1 MMMKI
6 TQNDIASL
14 DLNLLR
20 VLDTVL
26 REGGATKAARRL
38 HVTQSAISN
47 SLARLRDLFGDPLTV
62 RDGRGL
68 APTPL
73 ARRLMPH
80 LSAALA
86 QVEEAVMA
94 QLAFDPLTSRRRFT
108 LACTDAHHFHDV
120 PRIAG
125 RFARALPRAGL
136 RIVSPDFLDSSDGL
150 RTGEIDAVLVPR
162 PGVPDGQ
169 PCVELYDDGFA
180 FVVRK
185 GHPTAGKILT
195 AERFNRLRHVD
206 TLIVQGRGG
215 VGHRMAGDAFSR
227 LGLVRDVALSVP
239 SFGAAALAAA
249 RSDLVAGIPARL
261 ADILCRIL
269 PLREVRSP
277 WPAPEFPMALT
288 WDVRTD
294 ADPGSRAF
302 RAIVIDALKAAG
314 GARKSAG
321 KARLVQ

>member
-6 TQNDIASL
+6 TENDIATL

-47 SLARLRDLFGDPLTV
+47 SLARLRDLFGDPLAV
-62 RDGRGL
+62 RDGKGL

-86 QVEEAVMA
+86 QVEEAVKA

-120 PRIAG
+120 PRIAE
-125 RFARALPRAGL
+125 RFARAFPRAGL
-136 RIVSPDFLDSSDGL
+136 RIVSPDFLDSTDGL
-150 RTGEIDAVLVPR
+150 GTGEIDAALMPR

-169 PCVELYDDGFA
+169 PCAELYDEGFA

-185 GHPTAGKILT
+185 GHPTAGKVLT

-215 VGHRMAGDAFSR
+215 IGHKIAGDAFSR

-249 RSDLVAGIPARL
+249 RSDLIAGIPARL

-269 PLREVRSP
+269 PLRKVRGP
-277 WPAPEFPMALT
+277 WPAPVFPMALT
-288 WDVRTD
+288 WDARTD

-302 RAIVIDALKAAG
+302 RAVVIGALQG
-314 GARKSAG
+314 TGSAPEKRPLTG
-321 KARLVQ
+321 I